1 MFEHASD
8 LNDYYRSRQG
18 RHVAKRLRQY
28 LKDFWSKAPNA
39 CNAVIGYGAP
49 VLRAEDMPIQTI
61 FLPERLGA
69 ERWPAKGPDRTVLA
83 NSHML
88 PLQNVQLDRI
98 LALHALE
105 FDSDPRHFLEECWR
119 VLDGAGRIMVM
130 VPNRTGLWARAERTP
145 FGHGRPF
152 SRRQLRDLFATNGF
166 TVCQVRTL
174 LFMPPVEMGLFLR
187 FGSQIEHLG
196 RTWSPRVGGVLCIE
210 AEKMLYAPSGQ
221 VQRRPSAVRIK
232 AAGLAAG
239 STRAMS
245 SVVAP
250 SDTSGTGS

>member
-28 LKDFWSKAPNA
+28 VKDFWSKAPNA

-61 FLPERLGA
+61 FLPERLGP
-69 ERWPAKGPDRTVLA
+69 ERWPTKGLDRTVLA

-105 FDSDPRHFLEECWR
+105 FDSDPQHFLEECWR

-130 VPNRTGLWARAERTP
+130 VPNRTGLWARAERNP

-152 SRRQLRDLFATNGF
+152 SRRQLRDLLNAHGFAPRTTG
-166 TVCQVRTL
+166 TL
-174 LFMPPVEMGLFLR
+174 LFMPPVELGIVLR
-187 FGSQIEHLG
+187 FGAQIERIG
-196 RTWSPRVGGVLCIE
+196 RTWLPGVGGVLFVE
-210 AEKMLYAPSGQ
+210 AEKMLYAPSGKT
-221 VQRRPSAVRIK
+221 QRQRVGGRLKAGALATATRPTSARQ
-232 AAGLAAG
+232 
-239 STRAMS
+239 SR
-245 SVVAP
+245 
-250 SDTSGTGS
+250 